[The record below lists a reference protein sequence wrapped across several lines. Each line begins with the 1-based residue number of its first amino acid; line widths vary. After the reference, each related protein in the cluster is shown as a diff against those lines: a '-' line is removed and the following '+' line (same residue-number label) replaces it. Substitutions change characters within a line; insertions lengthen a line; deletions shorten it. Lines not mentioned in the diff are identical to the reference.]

1 MVLLALICFY
11 FICFGPARSTSDCF
25 LAFFSR
31 RTPSAKG
38 PFLVFLK
45 QRSVCF
51 SSWLPSPCAYFL
63 LFIEWF
69 FKNTNKGPLAP
80 FCHEGANKIR
90 ASASF
95 PFLARLACRLL
106 ASSPALLFLE
116 KQCAPAS
123 LPVIRRTPCICFQYK
138 SRQKSPRTASLS
150 AFGEGESL
158 CSPTLTQLTRLLLL
172 SLFVEHKEISCCYL

>member
-116 KQCAPAS
+116 KQCALLLRVLLLFEERPGFVFKTRV
-123 LPVIRRTPCICFQYK
+123 VIRARVQPLLAPLVK
-138 SRQKSPRTASLS
+138 ASRSVH
-150 AFGEGESL
+150 
-158 CSPTLTQLTRLLLL
+158 RLLH
-172 SLFVEHKEISCCYL
+172 SSPGA